1 MGLREILPITEW
13 LPGYSLKRLGPDG
26 IAGLSLAAFVIP
38 ESLAY
43 ASLAGLP
50 PVSGLCIATLPP
62 ASPMPCLEPAASWRW
77 RRLRPWRSLSP
88 PARFND

>member
-1 MGLREILPITEW
+1 MQWRDVLPITGW
-13 LPGYSLKRLGPDG
+13 VGSYSLQRLGPDG

-50 PVSGLCIATLPP
+50 PV
-62 ASPMPCLEPAASWRW
+62 
-77 RRLRPWRSLSP
+77 LS
-88 PARFND
+88 R

>member
-1 MGLREILPITEW
+1 MRLREILPITAW
-13 LPGYSLKRLGPDG
+13 LGSYSLKRLGPDG

-50 PVSGLCIATLPP
+50 PVSGLCCYL
-62 ASPMPCLEPAASWRW
+62 AAGLAWPRK
-77 RRLRPWRSLSP
+77 LRPSGLW
-88 PARFND
+88 